1 MGHNRILPC
10 PVTAEVGLRTRS
22 VAQGAVPLTYQSG
35 TFRVLRLLRRF
46 TRLPILIAV
55 VLLCAVVLAG
65 SAWAIGPHLSRT
77 LDAVDREREEVD
89 FGLLP
94 GALRTKVYSANG
106 GLIGVLRYDI
116 DRELIELGDVDPDV
130 IATLLATEDA
140 KFWEHS
146 GVDLRATVRALVSN
160 VSAGSISSGGS
171 TITQQIV
178 KLRVVGNERS
188 FNRKIKEAVLATRL
202 EEEFTKAQILEFYL
216 NEIYLGNGAYGIQA
230 GAETYF
236 GKDAEDLDVGDM
248 AFLAGLIR
256 SPSVFDGFD
265 KGFETVTRRRS
276 SALRQAEEAGIIT
289 AVDRAVYE
297 NRPIP
302 RENLSPQRTDED
314 LRQDYYID
322 EVTTALLN
330 LPALGETTEQRFNQ
344 IFAGGLRVETTLRPD
359 LEAHMHAAI
368 AEEIPE
374 KIDNFEVAMATIDPS
389 TGAILAFIGGP
400 DFSELQYNLA
410 TQGKRQP
417 GSSFKPYVLAA
428 AIEQAGYLP
437 HDTISGIGP
446 CTFPN
451 PPMPDYMVHNFG
463 NNAGRIASLRSQTLS
478 SSNCSFVR
486 LGLKTGL
493 ERVAETATR
502 IMGRSADEAFKP
514 FPSISLGAQEVTVL
528 EQASAYSTFING
540 GVRQEP
546 YYITRVEDRDGELL
560 YEHVPHSTRI
570 VSETTADWVS
580 VTLEANVR
588 SGTGTRAKLANG
600 HTAAGKTGTAQDFT
614 DAWFVGFTPQYATAV
629 WMGDPK
635 EKISM
640 RNIQGRNGT
649 GGWLPARIWGNYMD
663 RALENEPV
671 RPLPNTPPQD
681 RSSQYL
687 FLANEICTV
696 VLYGPDKVPL
706 GESEVACSLVRVDP
720 VTGDLIAKPDAIC
733 SLHVDTGFGVTRQE
747 FLPCSEIGPEHLP
760 PPPAT
765 EPEADSLEADS
776 EGTNGET

>member
-1 MGHNRILPC
+1 M
-10 PVTAEVGLRTRS
+10 
-22 VAQGAVPLTYQSG
+22 
-35 TFRVLRLLRRF
+35 RLLRRF
-46 TRLPILIAV
+46 TRLPVLIIS
-55 VLLCAVVLAG
+55 VLLLAVLLAG
-65 SAWAIGPHLSRT
+65 SAWAAGPHLSRT

-94 GALRTKVYSANG
+94 GALRTKVYSASG

-116 DRELIELGDVDPDV
+116 DRELIELGDVNQDA

-146 GVDLRATVRALVSN
+146 GVDLRAMVRALVSN
-160 VSAGSISSGGS
+160 VSVGSISSGGS

-188 FNRKIKEAVLATRL
+188 FNRKIKEAVLAARL
-202 EEEFTKAQILEFYL
+202 EEEFTKAEILEFYL

-236 GKDAEDLDVGDM
+236 GKNAEDLDVGDM

-256 SPSVFDGFD
+256 SPGVFDGFD
-265 KGFETVTRRRS
+265 KGFEQVTRRRS
-276 SALRQAEEAGIIT
+276 SALALAEEEGIIT
-289 AVDRAVYE
+289 AAERMVYE

-359 LEAHMHAAI
+359 LEAQMHAAI

-374 KIDNFEVAMATIDPS
+374 AIGSFEVAMATIDPS

-410 TQGKRQP
+410 TQGMRQP
-417 GSSFKPYVLAA
+417 GSSFKPYVLAT
-428 AIEQAGYLP
+428 AIEQMGYLP
-437 HDTISGIGP
+437 HDTISGSGP
-446 CTFPN
+446 CIFPN
-451 PPMPDYMVHNFG
+451 PPMPDYTVHNFG
-463 NNAGRIASLRSQTLS
+463 GSEGRIASLRDQTLA
-478 SSNCSFVR
+478 SSNCAFVR

-502 IMGRSADEAFKP
+502 IMGRTGDEAFEA

-528 EQASAYSTFING
+528 EQASAYSTFVNG

-546 YYITRVEDRDGELL
+546 YYISRVEDRNGELL

-570 VSETTADWVS
+570 FSETTADWIS

-588 SGTGTRAKLANG
+588 SGTGTRARLANG

-614 DAWFVGFTPQYATAV
+614 DAWFVGFTSQYVTAV
-629 WMGDPK
+629 WMGDPT
-635 EKISM
+635 EKVPM
-640 RNIQGRNGT
+640 RDIQGRSGT

-671 RPLPNTPPQD
+671 RSLPNTPPQD

-687 FLANEICTV
+687 FLLDEVCSV
-696 VLYGPDKVPL
+696 VIYGPDKVPL
-706 GESEVACSLVRVDP
+706 AQSDVACSMVQVDP
-720 VTGDLIAKPDAIC
+720 ITGDLTAKPDAIC
-733 SLHVDTGFGVTRQE
+733 SLYVDTEYGVARQE
-747 FLPCSEIGPEHLP
+747 FLPCAEIDSELLPAPSVVEPELGSETDTGTAAS
-760 PPPAT
+760 PPAN
-765 EPEADSLEADS
+765 A
-776 EGTNGET
+776 EGING